1 MNIEE
6 FRNYCLSKPG
16 VTEDFPF
23 DETTLVFKV
32 GGKMFALTDLEEE
45 FRINL
50 KCDPERAIKLR
61 EDYPGIIPGYHMSKK
76 HWNTIKVNG
85 SVEDAMLYDL
95 IDHSYHLVF
104 SSLPKNIKIEIVS
117 GNRL

>member
-23 DETTLVFKV
+23 DDTTLVFKV

-50 KCDPERAIKLR
+50 K
-61 EDYPGIIPGYHMSKK
+61 
-76 HWNTIKVNG
+76 
-85 SVEDAMLYDL
+85 
-95 IDHSYHLVF
+95 
-104 SSLPKNIKIEIVS
+104 
-117 GNRL
+117 